1 MANVPVAALMMES
14 IKWVHVACA
23 VLSGGGF
30 FIRGILMMRESVWLQ
45 ARMVKVVPHVVDTVL
60 LVSAIA
66 LASQWGWAALQ
77 LPWILAKIVALLV
90 YIGLGVVALRAGP
103 SKRVRVLAWL
113 AAMLVFTYIIAV
125 AVSKNPLA
133 FF

>member
-1 MANVPVAALMMES
+1 MMES
-14 IKWVHVACA
+14 IKWLHVACA

-45 ARMVKVVPHVVDTVL
+45 ARMVKIAPHVVDTVL
-60 LVSAIA
+60 LASAII

-77 LPWILAKIVALLV
+77 LPWLLAKIVALLA
-90 YIGLGVVALRAGP
+90 YIGLGVVALRAGRN
-103 SKRVRVLAWL
+103 KQVRVLAWL
-113 AAMLVFTYIIAV
+113 AAMLVFVYIITV
-125 AVSKNPLA
+125 AMSKNPLV

>member
-1 MANVPVAALMMES
+1 MMES
-14 IKWVHVACA
+14 VKWLHVACA

-30 FIRGILMMRESVWLQ
+30 FIRGILMIRGSVWLQ

-66 LASQWGWAALQ
+66 LVSQWGWAALQ
-77 LPWILAKIVALLV
+77 LPWLLAKIVALLV
-90 YIGLGVVALRAGP
+90 YIVLGVVALRAGR

-113 AAMLVFTYIIAV
+113 AAMLVFAYIVAV
-125 AVSKNPLA
+125 AMSKNPLA

>member
-1 MANVPVAALMMES
+1 MMEG
-14 IKWVHVACA
+14 IKWLHVAS
-23 VLSGGGF
+23 VLLSGGGF
-30 FIRGILMMRESVWLQ
+30 FIRGILMMRESAWLQ
-45 ARMVKVVPHVVDTVL
+45 VRMVKIAPHVIDTVL
-60 LVSAIA
+60 LVSAIV

-77 LPWILAKIVALLV
+77 LPWLLAKIVALLV
-90 YIGLGVVALRAGP
+90 YIGLGVLALRAGR

-113 AAMLVFTYIIAV
+113 AAMSVFAYIIAV

>member
-1 MANVPVAALMMES
+1 MMES
-14 IKWVHVACA
+14 IKWLHVVCA

-30 FIRGILMMRESVWLQ
+30 FIRGILMMRESAWLQ
-45 ARMVKVVPHVVDTVL
+45 VRMVKVVPHVVDTVL

-66 LASQWGWAALQ
+66 LVSQWGWAAL
-77 LPWILAKIVALLV
+77 PWLLAKIVALLV
-90 YIGLGVVALRAGP
+90 YIGLGVVALRAGR

-113 AAMLVFTYIIAV
+113 AAMLVFTYIIVV